1 MYLSQKMQGR
11 NHDCSWENKIHS
23 PVFVCLPF
31 WIFLDLWRGSG
42 LQKWSCFSMLGGK
55 TQKWKMD
62 SVVIF
67 CEQMGFSDFFEDGF
81 KIL

>member
-1 MYLSQKMQGR
+1 
-11 NHDCSWENKIHS
+11 
-23 PVFVCLPF
+23 
-31 WIFLDLWRGSG
+31 
-42 LQKWSCFSMLGGK
+42 MLGGK

-67 CEQMGFSDFFEDGF
+67 CEEMGFSDSFEDGNFSFFCF